1 MSFLDHPSGQ
11 DSSVNTDPASAVPT
25 SSPLPVVPA
34 PPDRS
39 RTGATGDRGPDG
51 RPRSASS
58 LSVRLTA
65 RFYRAPHAAG
75 TTATALQSGLLTAA
89 AAIVLDA
96 GPAAAADWLWWIP
109 VFALVSAILMA
120 PLTAL
125 WFSSGLLL
133 TAVSARRGEA
143 GRSAAESPPFRRLA
157 EHGKARVRALTAFWR
172 KAYRVAAGLLLSLG
186 AAFLAMPL
194 LDAAAWPGTPEAH
207 PFTESAPAFLALP
220 LFGWPALAA
229 AVLLVATVLDRC
241 AGAADGPLRRTLL
254 DRARRRLPL
263 LAFTPALLFLAAWV
277 LRGSPWPDGFS
288 GRVSWLAVGAVA
300 APWIAL
306 AALPALGAAL
316 LLGWL
321 LLAAG
326 DGLLRFGKR
335 TVGRRDEGSRRTSA
349 APGKPFRAWAAPFLE
364 GDPHLQATLTLAAS
378 CLLVALLGATF
389 DLWPSDYAHWFWA
402 IPFAGLLAAGVCFP
416 LMTATGCAVGLLL
429 TLVDAGRGLA
439 PRRPA
444 DESPPSR
451 PPAPTREHFRL
462 LRAASRA
469 RSRATRESSAAIG
482 LFGAALLALGGTTS
496 FAIFSFRAVRT
507 SDPALSAGGA
517 VALTAILLVVLFL
530 LLVMA
535 FVAMKTA
542 MDLIERLGNRPA
554 MPREPAGAPRR
565 SPAEQDFRFDC
576 DPRRDAK
583 PNWVPILEPDKT
595 PEIER

>member
-1 MSFLDHPSGQ
+1 MPKPPPHRRSRADA
-11 DSSVNTDPASAVPT
+11 TDDR
-25 SSPLPVVPA
+25 
-34 PPDRS
+34 DRS
-39 RTGATGDRGPDG
+39 
-51 RPRSASS
+51 PRSATAPP
-58 LSVRLTA
+58 VGPTA
-65 RFYRAPHAAG
+65 RFYRLPHAVG
-75 TTATALQSGLLTAA
+75 VTTTALQSVLLTAA

-96 GPAAAADWLWWIP
+96 GPATAADWLWWIP

-120 PLTAL
+120 PVTAL
-125 WFSSGLLL
+125 WFSWGLLL
-133 TAVSARRGEA
+133 TAASARRGEA
-143 GRSAAESPPFRRLA
+143 GRSAAGRPPFRRLA

-172 KAYRVAAGLLLSLG
+172 KAYRGAAGPLLSLG
-186 AAFLAMPL
+186 AAFLALPL
-194 LDAAAWPGTPEAH
+194 LDALAWRGAPVAA
-207 PFTESAPAFLALP
+207 PFTESAPAILALP
-220 LFGWPALAA
+220 LLGWPVLAA

-241 AGAADGPLRRTLL
+241 AGAADGPLRGTLL

-263 LAFTPALLFLAAWV
+263 LAFTPALLFLAAWIV
-277 LRGSPWPDGFS
+277 RGSPWPDGS
-288 GRVSWLAVGAVA
+288 AGRIAWLAVGAVA
-300 APWIAL
+300 TPWIAL

-335 TVGRRDEGSRRTSA
+335 AVGRRDEGSRQTSA
-349 APGKPFRAWAAPFLE
+349 APGKPFRAWGAPFLE
-364 GDPHLQATLTLAAS
+364 GDPHLQTTLTLAAS

-416 LMTATGCAVGLLL
+416 LMTATGWAVGLLL

-530 LLVMA
+530 LLVMS

-542 MDLIERLGNRPA
+542 MDLIERLGRRPA

-565 SPAEQDFRFDC
+565 SPAERDFRFDC

-583 PNWVPILEPDKT
+583 PNWVPVLEPDKT

>member
-1 MSFLDHPSGQ
+1 M
-11 DSSVNTDPASAVPT
+11 
-25 SSPLPVVPA
+25 PA
-34 PPDRS
+34 PPGRS
-39 RTGATGDRGPDG
+39 RTAAAGDRGRDG
-51 RPRSASS
+51 RPRSASA

-65 RFYRAPHAAG
+65 RFYRTPHAAG

-96 GPAAAADWLWWIP
+96 GPATAADWLWWIP

-133 TAVSARRGEA
+133 TAASARRGEA

-157 EHGKARVRALTAFWR
+157 EHGKARVRTLTAFWR
-172 KAYRVAAGLLLSLG
+172 RAYRGAAGPILSLG
-186 AAFLAMPL
+186 AAFLALPL
-194 LDAAAWPGTPEAH
+194 LDAVAWPGRPEAL
-207 PFTESAPAFLALP
+207 PFTESAPALFALP
-220 LFGWPALAA
+220 LLGWPVLAA

-241 AGAADGPLRRTLL
+241 AGAADGPLRGTLL

-277 LRGSPWPDGFS
+277 LRGSPWPDS
-288 GRVSWLAVGAVA
+288 AAGRIAWLAVGAAA

-321 LLAAG
+321 LLAGG

-335 TVGRRDEGSRRTSA
+335 TLARRDESSPQTNA

-364 GDPHLQATLTLAAS
+364 GDPHPQATLTLAAS
-378 CLLVALLGATF
+378 GLFVALLGATF

-402 IPFAGLLAAGVCFP
+402 IPFAGLLAAALCSP
-416 LMTATGCAVGLLL
+416 LTATWWAAGLLL
-429 TLVDAGRGLA
+429 TLVDAARGVA

-444 DESPPSR
+444 DDSPPSR
-451 PPAPTREHFRL
+451 PPAATHEHFGL

-469 RSRATRESSAAIG
+469 RYRAIRESSAAIG
-482 LFGAALLALGGTTS
+482 LYGAALLVLGGTTS
-496 FAIFSFRAVRT
+496 FAIVSFRAMRA
-507 SDPALSAGGA
+507 SDPALSAWDA
-517 VALTAILLVVLFL
+517 VALTAIVLVVLFL

-535 FVAMKTA
+535 FVVLKTA
-542 MDLIERLGNRPA
+542 TDLIGRLGPG
-554 MPREPAGAPRR
+554 PPGTAGGRR
-565 SPAEQDFRFDC
+565 YGGGRVSA
-576 DPRRDAK
+576 A
-583 PNWVPILEPDKT
+583 
-595 PEIER
+595 